1 MRKIVILL
9 LAALLLTG
17 CTVSIKNKSGNEGQ
31 KDITVSVPDSVQDKG
46 IESDYNDGQNAQPAS
61 ARENNTAQE
70 NETAQGADVNVSAET
85 DAENSPVVQ
94 SNWNTSVSRDSIT
107 ENWYVGMI
115 GNAKIHARFD
125 ISDYKVTGSY
135 YYDKYKSEIP
145 LDGYIDDGI
154 RGMLWMRLTE
164 DTDKK
169 GSIYALFRADEYIQG
184 FWKSGDTIYPMYLIK
199 EGANVEP
206 PKPAGDEAL
215 AYKGL
220 WYGSRSYYSGGEVTF
235 TPLFSDL
242 LFYDLSAYSG
252 AHSGSLESFG
262 IIEKDGLNTVFIDN
276 AYESNENVVFSF
288 KLKDKALVLD
298 SNMYDYM
305 CGMGVA
311 FSAEY
316 TRERPDV
323 PMPTAQDAGI
333 VDSEEMEKAFR
344 EITGEDFGN
353 FIAYTQFVQYE
364 DVTIDGRPAKAG
376 KSYLRGMAGM
386 CFYIVAD
393 NKIYAAYTD
402 YENIRYYTNDKK
414 YADNMPEPMKGWAS
428 VQDVKIQYNY
438 KETK

>member
-1 MRKIVILL
+1 MRKLVVFLL
-9 LAALLLTG
+9 TVLLLTG
-17 CTVSIKNKSGNEGQ
+17 CTLQIKNGSGNEEREE
-31 KDITVSVPDSVQDKG
+31 ITAINPDSVQENG
-46 IESDYNDGQNAQPAS
+46 NAQQNESSQGTDVNA
-61 ARENNTAQE
+61 AIETDTNNT
-70 NETAQGADVNVSAET
+70 VS
-85 DAENSPVVQ
+85 DASDLNASESGDTI
-94 SNWNTSVSRDSIT
+94 SGS
-107 ENWYVGMI
+107 WYAGMI

-154 RGMLWMRLTE
+154 RGTLWMSVTE

-169 GSIYALFRADEYIQG
+169 GTIYALFRTDDYIQG

-199 EGANVEP
+199 EGADVEP

-242 LFYDLSAYSG
+242 VFYDLSAYSG
-252 AHSGSLESFG
+252 ANSGWLESFG
-262 IIEKDGLNTVFIDN
+262 IIEKGVLSTVFVDT
-276 AYESNENVVFSF
+276 AYESDENVVFSF
-288 KLKDKALVLD
+288 RLKDSKLVLD

-311 FSAEY
+311 FSDEY
-316 TRERPDV
+316 SREKPVVDI
-323 PMPTAQDAGI
+323 PTALDAEI
-333 VDSEEMEKAFR
+333 VDSEEMERAFR
-344 EITGEDFGN
+344 EITGDDYEN

-364 DVTIDGRPAKAG
+364 DITLGGVQAKAG
-376 KSYLRGMAGM
+376 KSYLRGMSGM
-386 CFYIVAD
+386 CFYVVAN

-402 YENIRYYTNDKK
+402 YVNIRYYTNDIK
-414 YADNMPEPMKGWAS
+414 YAEKMPEPMNEWAS
-428 VQDVKIQYNY
+428 AQGAKIHYNY